1 MENVSIY
8 GKKWLDLVFEGR
20 NKEYGAYQLRQEN
33 SKTTLIA
40 FFFGSSILCVLIF
53 IISSFSNTEIAIPI
67 IDEVYTPVVMKDFI
81 FDTQPETEKPQ
92 LLETNS
98 ESQTAPLQSPT
109 TPMNSRTM
117 VVAATI
123 LAQENIPTNNELA
136 IAPVASNSGNIGVG
150 LPSSNSGNSNAG
162 EVTVT
167 ISTSPYR
174 ASVLDVQPTY
184 PGGIKR
190 FYQFVGDNFDRDREY
205 VGTTVRVNVA
215 FVIEKTGMM
224 TNIKVLENTNSDVS
238 KEAIRVLKSLKT
250 KWSPGIKNGQPV
262 RTQFTLPITVQL

>member
-40 FFFGSSILCVLIF
+40 FFVGSSVLCGMVFLL
-53 IISSFSNTEIAIPI
+53 SSFSNSVATIVLPENKYI
-67 IDEVYTPVVMKDFI
+67 PVVMEDIVYDVK
-81 FDTQPETEKPQ
+81 PEIEKPK
-92 LLETNS
+92 LPETNS

-109 TPMNSRTM
+109 TPINSGTM
-117 VVAATI
+117 VVAETI
-123 LAQENIPTNNELA
+123 LAQENIPTNIELA
-136 IAPVASNSGNIGVG
+136 NAPIAPGSGEIGFG
-150 LPSSNSGNSNAG
+150 LPSSESGSSKPGAVIG
-162 EVTVT
+162 
-167 ISTSPYR
+167 STNETFR
-174 ASVLDVQPTY
+174 TTVLDVQPTY